1 MRVSPSYI
9 RSQGFS
15 LQEYAATHDGQT
27 FPPFMK
33 LASMLTWF
41 GIYPRSKVERTLTAS
56 WHEDDITTEIT
67 ASLGPHG
74 GLSSPEDGQGLQYR
88 RYNQVSGEE
97 QTGVIRVDG
106 IVHTTTI
113 PDVDPDT
120 VRDKE
125 AVERVARDLGSAAVA
140 FTIPHPGYEQR
151 TWE

>member
-9 RSQGFS
+9 RSQGFN

-67 ASLGPHG
+67 ASLEPHG
-74 GLSSPEDGQGLQYR
+74 APSSPENRPRLHYPPNTQYHAAD
-88 RYNQVSGEE
+88 
-97 QTGVIRVDG
+97 QTA
-106 IVHTTTI
+106 TT
-113 PDVDPDT
+113 
-120 VRDKE
+120 
-125 AVERVARDLGSAAVA
+125 A
-140 FTIPHPGYEQR
+140 
-151 TWE
+151 